1 MGNVTTTARARLV
14 EATSP
19 TIYNLALP
27 VANTEYSQ
35 ALSNSTKKILIR
47 TRNGSQARFSFVL
60 GGTSTLWITL
70 KPHAVYFEENLDLNG
85 ATIYIQSSGTGEVAE
100 ILEWT

>member
-1 MGNVTTTARARLV
+1 M
-14 EATSP
+14 
-19 TIYNLALP
+19 P

-35 ALSNSTKKILIR
+35 ALNNSTKKILVR
-47 TRNGSQARFSFVL
+47 MRNQSPCRLAFVVN
-60 GGTSTLWITL
+60 GTTTSWLTL
-70 KPHAVYFEENLDLNG
+70 KSCAVYFEENLDLNG